1 MICQQKQQVHQIDV
15 VQETQMIQEAMKKSQ
30 WDSKDKTASS
40 QKKIREQKLLHVLSN
55 KNDHKIWVNVK
66 IILNKLL

>member
-30 WDSKDKTASS
+30 
-40 QKKIREQKLLHVLSN
+40 
-55 KNDHKIWVNVK
+55 
-66 IILNKLL
+66 